1 MKEEIHGETLEA
13 TTTDGLLTELE
24 NELPEAYETPDSVQ
38 KGTWMTKYNEKL
50 NFVKNKNRQMEM
62 SH

>member
-38 KGTWMTKYNEKL
+38 KGTWMTKYNE
-50 NFVKNKNRQMEM
+50 N
-62 SH
+62 